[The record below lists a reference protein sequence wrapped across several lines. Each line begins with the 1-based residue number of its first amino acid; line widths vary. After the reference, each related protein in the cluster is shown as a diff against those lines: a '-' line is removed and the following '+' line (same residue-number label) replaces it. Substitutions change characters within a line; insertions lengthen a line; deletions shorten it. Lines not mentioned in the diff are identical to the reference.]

1 MGIKYRKVFDFTWKS
16 NRSWSYTRTL
26 LVFSFVFK
34 VIKILQSPIFVAMSV
49 LKSPYR
55 KKIKIAYTRLYT
67 FIYRYVCV
75 YKFGELWKIYTKI
88 CHSFMK
94 YFIKNHFLIVGKNQW
109 ENRIAES
116 VELISNNKSFILTF
130 LMYQRLNF
138 ALFYFTILYWFC
150 HTLTWIHHGCIQ
162 APNPET
168 PSQLPPPTP
177 YHLSGSSPSSSPK
190 HPVSWIEHRL
200 ALHFLHDSI
209 HVSMPFSQII
219 PPSPSPSE
227 SKSLFY
233 TSVSPL
239 LSRIQGHHY
248 HLSKFRIYVSVY
260 CIGVFLSGLLHSV

>member
-94 YFIKNHFLIVGKNQW
+94 YLLHGYPFAGTEVHASREQKKQWTLFSWSLDSRQLERETWIRFTNACKIRIWKHVGKG
-109 ENRIAES
+109 
-116 VELISNNKSFILTF
+116 SFL
-130 LMYQRLNF
+130 
-138 ALFYFTILYWFC
+138 
-150 HTLTWIHHGCIQ
+150 
-162 APNPET
+162 
-168 PSQLPPPTP
+168 
-177 YHLSGSSPSSSPK
+177 GS
-190 HPVSWIEHRL
+190 
-200 ALHFLHDSI
+200 FQDSMI
-209 HVSMPFSQII
+209 
-219 PPSPSPSE
+219 
-227 SKSLFY
+227 
-233 TSVSPL
+233 
-239 LSRIQGHHY
+239 SRILGKARVTAMRREGRWSQG
-248 HLSKFRIYVSVY
+248 R
-260 CIGVFLSGLLHSV
+260 